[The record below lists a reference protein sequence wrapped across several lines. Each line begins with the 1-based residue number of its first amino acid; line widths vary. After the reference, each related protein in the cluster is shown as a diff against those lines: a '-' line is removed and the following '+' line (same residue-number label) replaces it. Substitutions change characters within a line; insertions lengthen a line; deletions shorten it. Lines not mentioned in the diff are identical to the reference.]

1 MANKLLAEG
10 IYVIGFSFP
19 VVPKGHA
26 RIRVQMSAAHEPEHI
41 DRAIAAF
48 AKIGRELGVIPA

>member
-1 MANKLLAEG
+1 
-10 IYVIGFSFP
+10 
-19 VVPKGHA
+19 VPKGQA

-48 AKIGRELGVIPA
+48 AKIGRQLGVIPA